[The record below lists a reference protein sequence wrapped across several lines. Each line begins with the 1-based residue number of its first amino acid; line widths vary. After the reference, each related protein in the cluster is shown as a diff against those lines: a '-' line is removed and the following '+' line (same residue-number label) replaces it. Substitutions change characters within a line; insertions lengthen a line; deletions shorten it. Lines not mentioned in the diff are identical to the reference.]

1 MSVVHGPALRL
12 ACQMSRVIWRT
23 TDVSTFHMI
32 ALYEQRRWYLYAD
45 GLCSRVGT
53 LETNNHTM
61 HYPPRGIVYDL
72 LALVG
77 LFSYDDAYGL

>member
-1 MSVVHGPALRL
+1 
-12 ACQMSRVIWRT
+12 
-23 TDVSTFHMI
+23 MI
-32 ALYEQRRWYLYAD
+32 AFNEQRRWYLYAD

-61 HYPPRGIVYDL
+61 HCPPKGTVYDL

-77 LFSYDDAYGL
+77 LLFYDDAYGL

>member
-1 MSVVHGPALRL
+1 
-12 ACQMSRVIWRT
+12 
-23 TDVSTFHMI
+23 MI

-45 GLCSRVGT
+45 GLCSCIGT
-53 LETNNHTM
+53 LETNNHTT
-61 HYPPRGIVYDL
+61 HYPPGGIVYDL